1 MKASLS
7 RDMGRRLL
15 KVSLAIVV
23 IAFSF
28 FLIKN
33 LKSFAQVDKP
43 VSTTVTIGNAAPVF
57 TAGPIENPTSSTS
70 TPTPSG
76 NQITF
81 QATAT
86 DANGQPYFLT
96 VCSTDSI
103 TPKEGVAGAGDC
115 ATDKEYCKSAA
126 AVASGT
132 QNSCAYTTGSQDA
145 FSNPWFAFVCD
156 NDATDSACSPAGQG
170 TGDSGSPFVV
180 NHVPT
185 FTAISNNSPKEPGET
200 VTWTATASDVD
211 AGSTIKLL
219 VCKSAG
225 ITAAGACTGDS
236 WCEST
241 AVASNPTCGYN
252 IPSVEA
258 DGNNN
263 AWVYVVDQYNTPA
276 TGVAQ
281 GTQSNF
287 TVSNVRPTVTAVSI
301 NGGLAINLTESTT
314 TSVPITATV
323 TDKNG
328 CSTSEITTVT
338 AYAYRSDLSST
349 CTADGALDGNECYK
363 ATCIQD
369 VGSCSA
375 GNGSATYTCTAS
387 FQYYADATDANTPN
401 AALGWAA
408 TVYANDENT
417 TAPLPFA
424 SSPEVELNSL
434 IAFTV
439 TPSIN
444 YGTLGIGESN
454 DPLDKILTTTPTGNT
469 SLSQSHHGTQMC
481 IDSPTC
487 SGGTPIAAAQQRY
500 GLTGVAYASGTTLKT
515 SIEASG
521 LHIPKVN
528 NGTVTTKNTY
538 WGISIPAGILPG
550 AYTGQN
556 TITGNKASLSD
567 WL

>member
-7 RDMGRRLL
+7 KNLGKGLL

-33 LKSFAQVDKP
+33 LKSFAQVEKQ
-43 VSTTVTIGNAAPVF
+43 VSTTVTIGNARPVF
-57 TAGPIENPTSSTS
+57 TAGPVENPASSTS

-103 TPKEGVAGAGDC
+103 TPQNGAAGEC
-115 ATDKEYCKSAA
+115 AADKEYCQSSA

-132 QNSCAYTTGSQDA
+132 QNSCTYTTGSQDV
-145 FSNPWFAFVCD
+145 FSNPWFAFACD
-156 NDATDSACSPAGQG
+156 NDATGSACSIAGQG
-170 TGDSGSPFVV
+170 TGDSGSPFIV
-180 NHVPT
+180 NHAPT
-185 FTAISNNSPKEPGET
+185 FTAISNNSPKEPGQT

-211 AGSTIKLL
+211 ATNTVKLL
-219 VCKSAG
+219 VCKTQAM
-225 ITAAGACTGDS
+225 TNGACTGGT

-241 AVASNPTCGYN
+241 AVASNPTCGYE
-252 IPSVEA
+252 IPSVEV

-263 AWVYVVDQYNTPA
+263 AWVYVVDNYNTAA

-281 GTQSNF
+281 GSQSNF
-287 TVSNVRPTVTAVSI
+287 AVSNVRPTVTAVSI
-301 NGGLAINLTESTT
+301 NGGAAINLTESTT
-314 TSVPITATV
+314 TPVVITATV

-338 AYAYRSDLSST
+338 AYAYRSDLNST
-349 CTADGALDGNECYK
+349 CSADGALNGNQCYK

-401 AALGWAA
+401 AALGWAT

-417 TAPLPFA
+417 TAPLPSA
-424 SSPEVELNSL
+424 SSALVELNSL

-481 IDSPTC
+481 TNHPSCT
-487 SGGTPIAAAQQRY
+487 GGTPIAAAQQRY
-500 GLTGVAYASGTTLKT
+500 GLSGVAYASGTTLKT

-528 NGTVTTKNTY
+528 NGTVTTKDTY
-538 WGISIPAGILPG
+538 WGISIPNGILPG

-556 TITGNKASLSD
+556 TITGNKASLID